1 MPMIQTEW
9 ITVLSDVK
17 KTETKTEV
25 KNGGT
30 INIINGKTDDPNEKR
45 NGPWLHMVRNQTGRV
60 MEGGTDLILTPISWL
75 TNMTSYW
82 YL

>member
-1 MPMIQTEW
+1 MPMIQTQF
-9 ITVLSDVK
+9 INFFSDVK

-30 INIINGKTDDPNEKR
+30 INIVNGKTDDLREQR
-45 NGPWLHMVRNQTGRV
+45 SGPWLHTVRNQTGRI
-60 MEGGTDLILTPISWL
+60 MEGGTDLVLTPISWL